1 MTAIKIAILG
11 IAGLNTLKDLIGT
24 FITNV
29 ILVLIGNYSNLAGTI
44 ATVVWD
50 LITLAIVLKTN
61 AASFILASTYIVL
74 LWDTAGLFVDLFW

>member
-1 MTAIKIAILG
+1 MH
-11 IAGLNTLKDLIGT
+11 
-24 FITNV
+24 FIR
-29 ILVLIGNYSNLAGTI
+29 LSLCSEQFMFIGNYSNLTVTI
-44 ATVVWD
+44 TTVVWV

>member
-1 MTAIKIAILG
+1 M
-11 IAGLNTLKDLIGT
+11 
-24 FITNV
+24 F
-29 ILVLIGNYSNLAGTI
+29 IGNYSNLAGTI